1 MLMFKP
7 ALTGVLVASPQM
19 VDVFFSKTVIL
30 LCDYSE
36 EGAMGIVINRLTG
49 IETNQVLDQMGVPA
63 RGGLHGPVLWG
74 GPVQP
79 GAVFVT
85 FKREGLGAEDAAVD
99 DPEDRIFEIS
109 STLAISPSKTVIE
122 QAAAA
127 VDISGAFLSL
137 GYAGWGPGQLD
148 EEIESGSWIY
158 MELDD
163 DLVFGVPPHER
174 WDRHIASMGV
184 PAEMIW
190 MQPINE

>member
-1 MLMFKP
+1 MLQP
-7 ALTGVLVASPQM
+7 SRTGILVASPQM

-49 IETNQVLDQMGVPA
+49 IESNQVLDQMGVPA
-63 RGGLHGPVLWG
+63 RGGLSGPVHWG

-85 FKREGLGAEDAAVD
+85 FDRDAIDAEDNG
-99 DPEDRIFEIS
+99 EDRVFEIS
-109 STLAISPSKTVIE
+109 SNLAVSPSQGIIE
-122 QAAAA
+122 LASAA

-158 MELDD
+158 MDLDKS
-163 DLVFGVPPHER
+163 LVFDVPPHER

-190 MQPINE
+190 MQPVTE

>member
-1 MLMFKP
+1 MSP
-7 ALTGVLVASPQM
+7 PTSTGILVASPQM

-49 IETNQVLDQMGVPA
+49 IETNQVLDQMGVA
-63 RGGLHGPVLWG
+63 RRGGLSGPVHWG

-85 FKREGLGAEDAAVD
+85 FSREGFEPDGREEDG
-99 DPEDRIFEIS
+99 IFEVS
-109 STLAISPSKTVIE
+109 SSLAVSPSKNVIE
-122 QAAAA
+122 LASST

-148 EEIESGSWIY
+148 GEIESGSWIY
-158 MELDD
+158 MELDED
-163 DLVFGVPPHER
+163 VVFSVPPEERWKRCIDSIGVP
-174 WDRHIASMGV
+174 S
-184 PAEMIW
+184 EMIW
-190 MQPINE
+190 MQPVNE

>member
-1 MLMFKP
+1 MTMFQTSR
-7 ALTGVLVASPQM
+7 TGVLVASPQM

-49 IETNQVLDQMGVPA
+49 IESTQVLDQMGVPM
-63 RGGLHGPVLWG
+63 RGGLVGPVHWG

-85 FKREGLGAEDAAVD
+85 FDRKGIQSEDEA
-99 DPEDRIFEIS
+99 EDRIFEIS
-109 STLAISPSKTVIE
+109 SNLAVSPSKTVIE
-122 QAAAA
+122 MASAAS
-127 VDISGAFLSL
+127 DISGAFLSL

-158 MELDD
+158 MELDE
-163 DLVFGVPPHER
+163 DLVFGVPPQER
-174 WDRHIASMGV
+174 WERHIASMGV
-184 PAEMIW
+184 PPEMIW
-190 MQPINE
+190 MRPVNE

>member
-1 MLMFKP
+1 MP
-7 ALTGVLVASPQM
+7 QSPRTGILVASPQM

-49 IETNQVLDQMGVPA
+49 IESNQVLDQMGVPT
-63 RGGLHGPVLWG
+63 RGGLAGPVHWG

-85 FKREGLGAEDAAVD
+85 FDRAGLEAEDD
-99 DPEDRIFEIS
+99 GEDRIFEIS
-109 STLAISPSKTVIE
+109 PKLAVSPSKGIIE
-122 QAAAA
+122 MASAA

-158 MELDD
+158 MELDES
-163 DLVFGVPPHER
+163 LVFGVPPHER

-184 PAEMIW
+184 PAEMLW